1 MYGGYL
7 IDHTFTPPTF
17 RVTFIAKNNHS
28 FTQKTF
34 VSERFSYF
42 LCPSETL
49 LARAN
54 EFINPNALCTVAKD
68 ITVAIRIGEEVGYTD
83 DPDPKIDTFKLVFIR
98 TKTLSHN

>member
-54 EFINPNALCTVAKD
+54 EFIDTLCTVSAKD
-68 ITVAIRIGEEVGYTD
+68 MTVDIRIGEEVGFTD